1 MEILRFLAAL
11 TVIFLAWFPV
21 WFVIFFLLSTWFGVN
36 EHASFAE
43 ASHKAFFWSLV
54 VMVGIALF
62 SAFLDLG
69 VDTLARWG
77 KKPPSNDRGRG
88 R

>member
-11 TVIFLAWFPV
+11 TVILLAWFPF
-21 WFVIFFLLSTWFGVN
+21 WFVIFFLLSTWFGVH
-36 EHASFAE
+36 EHASFAV
-43 ASHKAFFWSLV
+43 ASRKAFFWSLV
-54 VMVGIALF
+54 AMVGIALF

-69 VDTLARWG
+69 VDTLASWG
-77 KKPPSNDRGRG
+77 RKPPSDDRGRG